1 MLNDKERLRPRDRD
15 EAQQEARDIARLM
28 GEHYVLESDPTR
40 LRGCYPDDMV
50 DALVE
55 YQAALARVRA
65 AWQLLKDDRNWLDK
79 A

>member
-1 MLNDKERLRPRDRD
+1 MLNDKERMRPRDH
-15 EAQQEARDIARLM
+15 EEARREAAEIAGLL
-28 GEHYVLESDPTR
+28 GEDYVLESDPTR